1 MLKQDV
7 RKRFDETAGSKESS
21 YPSKMP
27 QALGKSLTKQTV
39 NAMLQNDR
47 KRHAPIVTCTLE
59 NREKVLPVKMQPF
72 PPSTS
77 RDKDRHTGDAFRERK
92 FKGEHRGSALCSE
105 GNSSGKRGEY
115 TEKRSNP
122 ETITV
127 DNFIVDHS
135 STALTSLTNSDVE
148 PIKFVETLA
157 SGDAYEVRKPT
168 QERSDA
174 NISDCIK
181 DVTSPRTTRLTAV
194 RKQENSFV
202 ENDCKMSHTIFK
214 FTQYYDL
221 NKEKRALV
229 PSPLDEVNRRQLNCN
244 LKLCRENLELIE
256 SFAPKTCKDFDT
268 TKEKMINN
276 WLIGIPRVK

>member
-21 YPSKMP
+21 YPYKMP
-27 QALGKSLTKQTV
+27 QDLGKSLRKQTV

-47 KRHAPIVTCTLE
+47 RRHAPIVTCTLE
-59 NREKVLPVKMQPF
+59 YREKVSPVKMQPF

-77 RDKDRHTGDAFRERK
+77 RDKDRHTGYAFRERK
-92 FKGEHRGSALCSE
+92 FKGEHHGSALCSE

-127 DNFIVDHS
+127 DNFIVDQS
-135 STALTSLTNSDVE
+135 STALTSLTNSDLE
-148 PIKFVETLA
+148 AIKFVETLS

-168 QERSDA
+168 RERRDA
-174 NISDCIK
+174 NISDC
-181 DVTSPRTTRLTAV
+181 VTSPRTTRLTAV
-194 RKQENSFV
+194 RKQANSFV
-202 ENDCKMSHTIFK
+202 ENDRKMSRTIFK
-214 FTQYYDL
+214 FTQYYDV